1 MGWFPKINFRKYL
14 WQKIEEMLMVNKKQ
28 LDRLTLKISR
38 LLDVYSEYLVIECE
52 EQEVLLDGERIRLGE
67 RWGKEF
73 GYGNFTF
80 RYRRRLKNPYLFVN
94 DGGVEHLV
102 KADGKPFGMID
113 WLEQGKD
120 AIFRCHKYV
129 SLTDIPDGAE
139 ITIEAYASHTFYGT
153 MPFEKK
159 QTFSVAGYM
168 PERIYKGIFVV
179 EIDEELKVFLS
190 DLRLFCSY
198 FRSMDEGDVNKA
210 DAYELF
216 EQLFSILSPEPS
228 VRPEAEDIRAADKLL
243 KEYFNKLA
251 GGNRK
256 NLPYV
261 GVVGHS
267 HLDTAWLWTMEE
279 TRRKA
284 ARTVANAITLL
295 KRYPDY
301 RFIMSSALH
310 LDWIK
315 TDYPEVFQEVQ
326 ALTSTGRFEPNGAAW
341 VECDCNIT
349 DGESLIRQFLKGKTF
364 LRENLHFESDV
375 FWLPDTFGYS
385 AALPQIMKGCG
396 VPYFLTTKL
405 SWNDTNKF
413 PYESFRWKGIDGSEV
428 IVHFNTIQSRSDP
441 EFIASR
447 LEKRQNKHLTKNV
460 LIAYGYGDGG
470 GGPDADMVAEALTTE
485 QTYPYAEVKH
495 TSVSD
500 FMKKLE
506 TEEQLPLYEGELY
519 LELHRGT
526 LTTNSEVKR
535 LNRRLEGA
543 LKDWEI
549 LSVGT
554 GKKELLP
561 VIENGWATL
570 MTNQFHDILPGT
582 CIREVNEDAV
592 KRNAEALNMLDSL
605 CDGRG
610 EYFNTL
616 SFARTEIL
624 PSESGVQ
631 IYEDVEGKKIAL
643 DVFDFAP
650 YSYGVKRRCETS
662 PFSFDGENICTP
674 FCTARIK
681 RGKLL
686 SLVFN
691 GREFA
696 SGTLNDIRLYKDV
709 PYLWDNWDIDADYTQ
724 KVCPVEAGESRLISS
739 GPLQLR
745 LRTEYSLA
753 GKSQLTQDIVFNA
766 FSPTIMFENVVDWE
780 DEHKL
785 LRAEFETNLSAS
797 SYRSEI
803 QFGYIERSTTRNT
816 SEEQA
821 KYEVCNH
828 KWTDLSEPGGG
839 LSLLNDCKYGVSVER
854 GKIGL
859 SLIKSGKRPDII
871 GERGIRKFSYA
882 LLPHKGGFSAET
894 TILPAYTLNRRPI
907 KYPQGVCVPVVGVSE
922 PNVIVEAI
930 KFAERGKGIIL
941 RLYEC
946 ERSLTECVLR
956 LSEDFNVYQCD
967 MLEENPIFLG
977 KGKNIRLHFR
987 QFEIKTLLIDR

>member
-1 MGWFPKINFRKYL
+1 MGTWVGFPKINFRKYL

-506 TEEQLPLYEGELY
+506 TRKNSFPYMKESCISNSTVEL
-519 LELHRGT
+519 
-526 LTTNSEVKR
+526 
-535 LNRRLEGA
+535 
-543 LKDWEI
+543 
-549 LSVGT
+549 
-554 GKKELLP
+554 
-561 VIENGWATL
+561 
-570 MTNQFHDILPGT
+570 
-582 CIREVNEDAV
+582 
-592 KRNAEALNMLDSL
+592 
-605 CDGRG
+605 
-610 EYFNTL
+610 
-616 SFARTEIL
+616 
-624 PSESGVQ
+624 
-631 IYEDVEGKKIAL
+631 
-643 DVFDFAP
+643 
-650 YSYGVKRRCETS
+650 
-662 PFSFDGENICTP
+662 
-674 FCTARIK
+674 
-681 RGKLL
+681 
-686 SLVFN
+686 
-691 GREFA
+691 
-696 SGTLNDIRLYKDV
+696 
-709 PYLWDNWDIDADYTQ
+709 
-724 KVCPVEAGESRLISS
+724 
-739 GPLQLR
+739 
-745 LRTEYSLA
+745 
-753 GKSQLTQDIVFNA
+753 
-766 FSPTIMFENVVDWE
+766 
-780 DEHKL
+780 
-785 LRAEFETNLSAS
+785 
-797 SYRSEI
+797 
-803 QFGYIERSTTRNT
+803 
-816 SEEQA
+816 
-821 KYEVCNH
+821 
-828 KWTDLSEPGGG
+828 
-839 LSLLNDCKYGVSVER
+839 
-854 GKIGL
+854 
-859 SLIKSGKRPDII
+859 
-871 GERGIRKFSYA
+871 
-882 LLPHKGGFSAET
+882 
-894 TILPAYTLNRRPI
+894 
-907 KYPQGVCVPVVGVSE
+907 
-922 PNVIVEAI
+922 
-930 KFAERGKGIIL
+930 
-941 RLYEC
+941 
-946 ERSLTECVLR
+946 
-956 LSEDFNVYQCD
+956 
-967 MLEENPIFLG
+967 
-977 KGKNIRLHFR
+977 
-987 QFEIKTLLIDR
+987 